1 MRKIKFN
8 LQNCYGIKNLD
19 EELTFSNRTF
29 AIYAPNGVMKTS
41 FAKTLRDVS
50 TNSPTK
56 DLVFSDRET
65 VREILVD
72 NVAITPEKVFVIESY
87 KEDYQSDK
95 VSTLLANRILK
106 EEYERIH
113 KDIDKA
119 KDTLFKSL
127 KKTSG
132 LNGKGDP
139 MSAAIFDVFKKDIF
153 ELIFDLEDEVSNGK
167 ESPLSKIEYAA
178 IFNGKTLDF
187 LKSEGFKAALEE
199 YIEKY
204 DELIEK
210 SPILRKD
217 FKPHHAFSVQEQ
229 LSKNNFFKAGHS
241 INLSDGSQKTEYSSD
256 EELANLLEQEKAKVL
271 NDDDLRKRFDGI
283 DDKLGKNKDLQEFR
297 NYLLNNK
304 SVLAELG
311 DLTKLSRDLWVAYFI
326 EQKAAFLDLLAK
338 YKSGQ
343 DEIRKLVERAKAEK
357 TDWEE
362 VIRIFNTRFSHLP
375 FQLQIKNREDVILKG
390 SIESIEFIFRD
401 SPAETASLDRDTL
414 LKVLSTG
421 EKRALYILNI
431 IFEVEARRKAQENV
445 LFIVDDIA
453 DSFDYKNKYAII
465 EYLKYMSE
473 IECFRMIILTHNFD
487 FFRTIESRKVSAY
500 SQCLISIK
508 NDTGVKL
515 LRMEGLKNP
524 FIKDWKNNLNDKKK
538 LVASIPF
545 VRNLIEYKEGE
556 SHEDYLTLTS
566 VLHMKDAT
574 DNITLQKIGE
584 IFSRTVSNINFPTQD
599 STKKISDFIFEAADE
614 CLNAD
619 EGVNLENKI
628 VLSIAIRLKAEIF
641 MKSKI
646 TDQDVLNGL
655 ETSSNQTWNLI
666 KSYEE
671 EFNNETTNI
680 EILKRVNL
688 ITPENIHVNSFMYE
702 PILDMGDGEL
712 RQLFADVKDK
722 LSVI

>member
-8 LQNCYGIKNLD
+8 LKNCYGIKSLD
-19 EELTFSNRTF
+19 AELAFSNRTF

-50 TNSPTK
+50 TKSPTK

-132 LNGKGDP
+132 LNGRGDP
-139 MSAAIFDVFKKDIF
+139 INAAISNVFKKDIF
-153 ELIFDLEDEVSNGK
+153 ELIFDLEAEISNGK

-178 IFNGKTLDF
+178 IFNDKTLDF
-187 LKSEGFKAALEE
+187 LKSEEFKAALEE

-217 FKPHHAFSVQEQ
+217 FKPYHATSVQEQ

-271 NDDDLRKRFDGI
+271 NNDDLRKRFDEI
-283 DDKLGKNKDLQEFR
+283 DGKLGKNKDLQEFR
-297 NYLLNNK
+297 NYLLSNK

-326 EQKAAFLDLLAK
+326 EQKAAFLDLLTE

-343 DEIRKLVERAKAEK
+343 DKIRELVEQAKAEK

-375 FQLQIKNREDVILKG
+375 FQLKIRNKEDVILKG
-390 SIESIEFIFRD
+390 SIESIEFSFRD
-401 SPAETASLDRDTL
+401 SPTETVSLDRDTL

-431 IFEVEARRKAQENV
+431 IFEVEARQKAQEPV

-473 IECFRMIILTHNFD
+473 IQCFRMIILTHNFD
-487 FFRTIESRKVSAY
+487 FFRTIESRKISFY
-500 SQCLISIK
+500 NQCLISIK

-515 LRMEGLKNP
+515 LKMEGLKNP
-524 FIKDWKNNLNDKKK
+524 FIKDWKNNLGDKKK

-566 VLHMKDAT
+566 VLHMKNAT

-584 IFSRTVSNINFPTQD
+584 IFSRTVSNITFPTQD
-599 STKKISDFIFEAADE
+599 QTKKISDFIFEAADE

-655 ETSSNQTWNLI
+655 ETSPNQTWNLI
-666 KSYEE
+666 KAYEE
-671 EFNNETTNI
+671 EFNNETAYI
-680 EILKRVNL
+680 EILERVNL

-712 RQLFADVKDK
+712 RQLYTDVTTK
-722 LSVI
+722 LQLT